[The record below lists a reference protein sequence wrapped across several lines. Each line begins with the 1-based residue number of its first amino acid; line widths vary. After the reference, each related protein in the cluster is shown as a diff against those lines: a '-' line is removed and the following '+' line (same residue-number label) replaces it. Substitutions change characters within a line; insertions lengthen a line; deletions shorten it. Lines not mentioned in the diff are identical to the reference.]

1 MLPTPE
7 ILRGNR
13 IGAAVLAALLGGLC
27 PGAAL
32 LLEADGEVLAALGAL
47 GAGLGAGV
55 YWLVTRRWRR
65 RAHVLRRPFPPRWRK
80 ILEEQV
86 AYYAAL
92 RADLQQRFRDMVL
105 VFLAETPIQPVH
117 CELDDV
123 TRVLIAASAVIPV
136 LNLPGWEYGVLRE
149 ILVYPDYFDSAV
161 GLEDEGYVD
170 EEGSMGMVGETGTA
184 FNGLMMLSG
193 PDVVYGFG
201 PQDPRD
207 EVENVGIHEFAHLI
221 DKADGFISG
230 LPPGLTHGSRARW
243 IAEVRKELRRPKRRS
258 GIPEYAY
265 TDEEEFFAV
274 MVECFFTRPAKLA
287 ARHPELYTLLTQALR
302 QDPRQVMGGKR

>member
-1 MLPTPE
+1 MLPTPQ
-7 ILRGNR
+7 IVRSNR

-27 PGAAL
+27 PAAAWVFVP
-32 LLEADGEVLAALGAL
+32 EGSVLAPATAV

-55 YWLVTRRWRR
+55 YWLATRRWRR
-65 RAHVLRRPFPPRWRK
+65 RLKALGRPFPPRWGR
-80 ILEEQV
+80 ILEENV
-86 AYYAAL
+86 VYYAAL
-92 RADLQQRFRDMVL
+92 PAEQQRRFRDMVM
-105 VFLAETPIQPVH
+105 VFLAETPIRPVK
-117 CELDDV
+117 CELDDT

-136 LNLPGWEYGVLRE
+136 LALPGWEYGMLRE

-221 DKADGFISG
+221 DMADGFIDG
-230 LPPGLTHGSRARW
+230 LPPGLTHGSRTRW
-243 IAEVRKELRRPKRRS
+243 IDEVRKELGRPKRRS

-287 ARHPELYTLLTQALR
+287 ARHPELYALLTQALR
-302 QDPRQVMGGKR
+302 QDPREALGGRR